1 MNEEINKSVPMPD
14 GAQAAPAEEPTTA
27 APTPPAEEATAATP
41 MPEDGDAE
49 DGAARE
55 AVDYERL
62 AAEDLAEI
70 KRLDPAYAPATHL
83 GELPFARRF
92 AELRDLGLSVKE
104 ALAAAAPR
112 FEREDGRAH
121 LRAVAPRGARVP
133 EGNLDRD
140 GMKQAKLLFGNLS
153 EGEIN
158 ALYRRVTRSGN
169 H

>member
-1 MNEEINKSVPMPD
+1 MAE
-14 GAQAAPAEEPTTA
+14 GAQAAPSEQATTA
-27 APTPPAEEATAATP
+27 AIPSAEQATPVTPTPK
-41 MPEDGDAE
+41 DGEGE
-49 DGAARE
+49 DGAVRE
-55 AVDYERL
+55 AIDYESL

-70 KRLDPAYAPATHL
+70 KRLDPAYAPAAHL

-112 FEREDGRAH
+112 FERTDGRAH
-121 LRAVAPRGARVP
+121 LRAVAPRGARAA
-133 EGNLDRD
+133 EGSLDRD

-169 H
+169 D